1 MLSLS
6 LSSLHSIPFQ
16 PQLASNNAVGDLLPE
31 VALRAGR
38 EVALPVRGRRPGR
51 SRLHVVHRHRGDR
64 RRQVSRRRPLGQ
76 VRERVSP
83 TICHVA
89 TMARL
94 RSMSRGRSSVR
105 FASEQV

>member
-6 LSSLHSIPFQ
+6 LSSLHSILFQ

-76 VRERVSP
+76 VRKGQREGGTEGPRE
-83 TICHVA
+83 
-89 TMARL
+89 
-94 RSMSRGRSSVR
+94 GVR
-105 FASEQV
+105 RDGK